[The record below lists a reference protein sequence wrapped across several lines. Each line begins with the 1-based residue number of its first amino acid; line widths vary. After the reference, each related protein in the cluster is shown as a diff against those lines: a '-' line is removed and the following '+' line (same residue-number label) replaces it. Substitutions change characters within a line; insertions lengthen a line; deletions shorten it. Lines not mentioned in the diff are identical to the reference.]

1 MAMLNNERV
10 TPKVLNQV
18 YFATIYMN
26 MIEKM
31 SSQGCWNTGCLLS
44 GGVRSSQS
52 KARPRPTWDTLRNGE
67 IGYFSMLRRT
77 TPMKCGMVLHPWL
90 SNSINLPFTEDHSAP
105 EIPSPL
111 SYLKK
116 LIWQPKMRF
125 LIYICIMC
133 YQAHTIKDII
143 KARNS
148 PQPMCR
154 LKLMPPG
161 VDQSRLCI
169 FAQIQDS
176 GQRDCGQQLALGQN
190 HSKVLKVHIQFI
202 CNSLVN
208 LPSQIRWPRVYAQ
221 HFLSGQS
228 WAYHGK
234 GTIKNKLQLQ
244 NQVCRL

>member
-1 MAMLNNERV
+1 
-10 TPKVLNQV
+10 
-18 YFATIYMN
+18 
-26 MIEKM
+26 
-31 SSQGCWNTGCLLS
+31 
-44 GGVRSSQS
+44 
-52 KARPRPTWDTLRNGE
+52 
-67 IGYFSMLRRT
+67 MLRRT
-77 TPMKCGMVLHPWL
+77 TAMKCGMVLHPWL

-105 EIPSPL
+105 EIPSPKLPQEANMATQNEIYDLYMYHVL
-111 SYLKK
+111 SNPY
-116 LIWQPKMRF
+116 
-125 LIYICIMC
+125 YS
-133 YQAHTIKDII
+133 IKDIII

-148 PQPMCR
+148 PQPMCC
-154 LKLMPPG
+154 LKLMPLG

-228 WAYHGK
+228 
-234 GTIKNKLQLQ
+234 
-244 NQVCRL
+244 